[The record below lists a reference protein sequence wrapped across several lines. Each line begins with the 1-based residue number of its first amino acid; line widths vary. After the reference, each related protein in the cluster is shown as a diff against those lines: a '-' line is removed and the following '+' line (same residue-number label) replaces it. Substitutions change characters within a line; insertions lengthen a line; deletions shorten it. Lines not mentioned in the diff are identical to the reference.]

1 MPNIEPNSHLDW
13 FMNPLPAERCK
24 STAAVKALNMASED
38 TTKQVLALLQAPDS
52 QIQAG
57 LRKLQPDQLTRLNDI
72 VKAAHFHVKPLGSV
86 YYTPPS

>member
-1 MPNIEPNSHLDW
+1 
-13 FMNPLPAERCK
+13 MNPLPAERCK

>member
-1 MPNIEPNSHLDW
+1 MPDIEPNSHLDW
-13 FMNPLPAERCK
+13 FMNPLPVERCK

-72 VKAAHFHVKPLGSV
+72 VKAALFHVKPLGSV